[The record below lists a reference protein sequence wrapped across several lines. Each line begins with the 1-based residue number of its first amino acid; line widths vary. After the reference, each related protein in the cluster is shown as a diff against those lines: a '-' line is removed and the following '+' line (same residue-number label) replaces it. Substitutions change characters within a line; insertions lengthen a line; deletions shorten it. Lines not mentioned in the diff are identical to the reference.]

1 MPSLLWQAA
10 AAIGLTLV
18 SIATV
23 DAGHAQHAHE
33 HHGEA
38 QCDKASGEC
47 VDLSAVV
54 VEDIEIAE
62 PWLRAMLPGQP
73 AAGGY
78 ITIVNRG
85 SAADRLVAVTSPR
98 AGRVEI
104 HEMAIE
110 DDVMK
115 MRPVDGGLALAPGET
130 VELAP
135 GGLHLMFLDV
145 RGSFAA
151 GEQVPVTLEFE
162 TAGKADISF
171 EVREMGG
178 AHDAHRH
185 D

>member
-1 MPSLLWQAA
+1 MPSLLWQTA
-10 AAIGLTLV
+10 AAIGLTLA

-23 DAGHAQHAHE
+23 DAGHAQHTQ
-33 HHGEA
+33 HGEA
-38 QCDKASGEC
+38 QCDQASGEC

-78 ITIVNRG
+78 LTIVNRG
-85 SAADRLVAVTSPR
+85 AAADRLVAVTSPR

-104 HEMAIE
+104 HDMAIE
-110 DDVMK
+110 NDVMR
-115 MRPVDGGLALAPGET
+115 MRPVEGGLVLEPGAS

-145 RGSFAA
+145 RGAFAD

-162 TAGKADISF
+162 TAGKAEISF
-171 EVREMGG
+171 DVRAIG
-178 AHDAHRH
+178 ARDVHRH

>member
-10 AAIGLTLV
+10 AAIGLTLA

-23 DAGHAQHAHE
+23 DAGHVPHAHE
-33 HHGEA
+33 QHGEA
-38 QCDKASGEC
+38 QCEQASGEC

-78 ITIVNRG
+78 LTIVNRG
-85 SAADRLVAVTSPR
+85 AAADRLVAVTSPR

-104 HEMAIE
+104 HEMAVENDI
-110 DDVMK
+110 MR
-115 MRPVDGGLALAPGET
+115 MRPVEGGLALEPGST

-135 GGLHLMFLDV
+135 GGVHLMFLDV
-145 RGSFAA
+145 RGAFVA
-151 GEQVPVTLEFE
+151 GEQIPVTLEFE
-162 TAGKADISF
+162 MAGKAEISF
-171 EVREMGG
+171 DVRPMGG
-178 AHDAHRH
+178 HDAHRH